1 MPTKPG
7 EERESEAAA
16 AQADAALPAD
26 PPGDARGAG
35 SGVVGGETGEGSAA
49 PVTTEAG
56 GSAPDSRLTRVAM
69 LLPVIGAPA
78 GLMFAIFAS
87 LMISGWHVEHSAIV
101 QVDTLW
107 RPGERVAMRVHVQN
121 GDGNGVPDATV
132 QASLV
137 RGEQTL
143 ALAEL
148 VDVTGGGATQGT
160 FEVPAWAPGPAEL
173 VLAIQGGKQKFSET
187 VPVRLDPA
195 PEARRGTVMVSS
207 SIKNWADD
215 TEPQPERLR
224 IALRPIGRL
233 AAGFENALLVRVTDP
248 EGVPHV
254 GAVEVRLLDGE
265 FGEVRADSAA
275 PPVVFH
281 GTTDAQGLL
290 RFDGVLSTDVV
301 RFEVRVAAPV
311 REPCSKCAAGD
322 TAVGHAMRMQ
332 AAEAAK
338 AGAGTAVATGTTATG
353 TVGATGTTT
362 SMPATDATDATV
374 AASAT
379 GTTAAGPAGP
389 LAPPE
394 PLGTRRFRLVS
405 FAGAVRVTAEPLAL
419 RVGPTLESA
428 LELRPRALRA
438 KKAVFIDLHGPDG
451 AWIDTLT
458 PVTGPEPP
466 RVWSARGL
474 APGFLQIEAYQF
486 TTSPGE
492 SAALARV
499 QLTQGDP
506 DSDAA
511 LAPLFVEQRALLAVG
526 RVEKGF
532 DRELERKYLDVIEK
546 AEVAASD
553 VPLARAW
560 LLGTLP
566 VEVLG
571 PPLALSSLPREQAD
585 VAARKQRW
593 ANGLRW
599 FLLGGGGVF
608 LLVTLLL
615 IVISHRRAAARLT
628 GEIHGEG
635 ATAAIAH
642 EIRQAQRAVLLRAIG
657 LVLTMAM
664 GLVLTVVVLD
674 KLLWNT

>member
-1 MPTKPG
+1 
-7 EERESEAAA
+7 
-16 AQADAALPAD
+16 
-26 PPGDARGAG
+26 
-35 SGVVGGETGEGSAA
+35 
-49 PVTTEAG
+49 
-56 GSAPDSRLTRVAM
+56 
-69 LLPVIGAPA
+69 
-78 GLMFAIFAS
+78 
-87 LMISGWHVEHSAIV
+87 
-101 QVDTLW
+101 
-107 RPGERVAMRVHVQN
+107 
-121 GDGNGVPDATV
+121 
-132 QASLV
+132 
-137 RGEQTL
+137 
-143 ALAEL
+143 
-148 VDVTGGGATQGT
+148 
-160 FEVPAWAPGPAEL
+160 
-173 VLAIQGGKQKFSET
+173 
-187 VPVRLDPA
+187 
-195 PEARRGTVMVSS
+195 
-207 SIKNWADD
+207 
-215 TEPQPERLR
+215 
-224 IALRPIGRL
+224 
-233 AAGFENALLVRVTDP
+233 VRVTDP

-254 GAVEVRLLDGE
+254 GPVEVRLLDGE
-265 FGEVRADSAA
+265 FGAVKANSDA
-275 PPVVFH
+275 PPVVFQ
-281 GTTDAQGLL
+281 GSTDAQGLL

-311 REPCSKCAAGD
+311 QAPCAKCMD
-322 TAVGHAMRMQ
+322 PNTAVGRTMLAL
-332 AAEAAK
+332 AAEAAAK
-338 AGAGTAVATGTTATG
+338 SGATLPGATATAGT
-353 TVGATGTTT
+353 GATGTGEGTT
-362 SMPATDATDATV
+362 GAGATGSTGVTGPATTVTDPAT
-374 AASAT
+374 
-379 GTTAAGPAGP
+379 
-389 LAPPE
+389 PPG
-394 PLGTRRFRLVS
+394 PLGTRKFRLVS

-428 LELRPRALRA
+428 LEIKARALRA
-438 KKAVFIDLHGPDG
+438 KKAVFVDLHGPDG

-466 RVWSARGL
+466 RAWSAKGL

-499 QLTQGDP
+499 QLTQGEP

-511 LAPLFVEQRALLAVG
+511 LAPLFVEQRALLAIG

-593 ANGLRW
+593 ATGLRW

-615 IVISHRRAAARLT
+615 IVISHRRAAAKLT

-635 ATAAIAH
+635 ATSAIAH
-642 EIRQAQRAVLLRAIG
+642 EIRQAQRAVLLRAVG